1 MFLSH
6 LNITKHGCRF
16 KTVNLRENLCSIKP
30 RNTYSK
36 TFSKVIFILFFLVCT
51 AAIVNLISRL
61 VQYFYI
67 NSKAFWCRVIIFIL
81 INGPNQHRK
90 FQSAVPFSM
99 WSRSYRNE
107 LSGQN
112 ILDLLQTLAL
122 IVGTIVVHTG
132 V

>member
-6 LNITKHGCRF
+6 LNIIIHGCRF
-16 KTVNLRENLCSIKP
+16 KTVNVRENLCSIKP

-36 TFSKVIFILFFLVCT
+36 TFSKVILFFFCT
-51 AAIVNLISRL
+51 AAIVKLVSRL
-61 VQYFYI
+61 VQFFYT
-67 NSKAFWCRVIIFIL
+67 NSKALWCRVIIFLL
-81 INGPNQHRK
+81 INGPNQHKK

-99 WSRSYRNE
+99 WSGSYRND

-112 ILDLLQTLAL
+112 MLDLLQTLAL